1 MNEELFT
8 AVLALAWFGAVNL
21 AASAAAAGLA
31 WLMER
36 GVVRLPASAEPG
48 ALLGVKLL
56 PGAVA
61 LLFTALVFLPAHWR
75 FEPEGADE
83 TAGYTLAAFA
93 ALGALTLVAAG
104 ARGAARVAPDRARWN
119 GRGSSGPSA
128 RAASLPARCRSTASR
143 TTRPSSRWPGCGAR
157 ACSWPAWCIDVFSA
171 DELDVSLAHELA
183 HCDARDNLKRVL
195 VACSPDLLGLW
206 PAGRDVERRWRAA
219 VEFAADAR
227 AVNGSEDRA
236 VSLASALLKIARLA
250 PASGA
255 ACTGSGFYDGTL
267 LWARIDR
274 LLGPAALPHSPRP
287 ARVALRVCVC
297 GMTAVG
303 AVLAAEGAWFGVHL
317 VTEGL
322 VRLLP

>member
-1 MNEELFT
+1 MRGLR
-8 AVLALAWFGAVNL
+8 AWRLTGAVER
-21 AASAAAAGLA
+21 AWQQRAVGPRRFAAGT
-31 WLMER
+31 
-36 GVVRLPASAEPG
+36 VPVYCLPDRTPII
-48 ALLGVKLL
+48 
-56 PGAVA
+56 
-61 LLFTALVFLPAHWR
+61 
-75 FEPEGADE
+75 
-83 TAGYTLAAFA
+83 TLAGLRRPRVFVAR
-93 ALGALTLVAAG
+93 LV
-104 ARGAARVAPDRARWN
+104 
-119 GRGSSGPSA
+119 
-128 RAASLPARCRSTASR
+128 
-143 TTRPSSRWPGCGAR
+143 
-157 ACSWPAWCIDVFSA
+157 IDVFSA

-274 LLGPAALPHSPRP
+274 LLGPAASPHSPRP